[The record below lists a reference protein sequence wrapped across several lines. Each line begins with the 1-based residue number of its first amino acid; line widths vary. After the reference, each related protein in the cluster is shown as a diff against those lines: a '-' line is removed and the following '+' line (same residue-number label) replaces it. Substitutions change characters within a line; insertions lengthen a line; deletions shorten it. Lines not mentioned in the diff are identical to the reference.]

1 MKRNTILALLFLTCT
16 FLQAQE
22 SAKKGLN
29 LGVLP
34 AVSYNSDE
42 GFQYGAVLNLFNYGN
57 GTLYPKYDQS
67 YYLELSKYTKGSTV
81 LRFYFDSDQLL
92 KGVRTFV
99 DLSFIS
105 EDKLDFFGFNG
116 YQSDY
121 SATLDSSNRA
131 FYKMSQKQLRFLA
144 DFRGNL
150 PIEHLYW
157 EASYNLVNY
166 AIGPVDYVKLNK
178 NTNEPVLTPG
188 ESLYEKY
195 VGWNILS
202 AKEADGGLVSAF
214 KFGLLYDTRNALN
227 NPDKGFSSEALIEV
241 APGFMNESPYARYS
255 LVHKH
260 YQSLIKDRLN
270 LAVRL
275 GIQGKIGKNEIP
287 FYRRSVF
294 MSPFATRTSPTA
306 LGGANSLR
314 GIMRNRVIGDA
325 FALGNF
331 ELRWKVLNF
340 RLINQNFYLGLNGFF
355 DTGYILDPIDWD
367 LSNLTPMEKTNYFN
381 LGTKDNLHSSLG
393 GGLKVAM
400 NQNFIISFELGKPL
414 NESDGSQMG
423 TYINLNYLF

>member
-1 MKRNTILALLFLTCT
+1 MKKIVLLALTMLTCSGL
-16 FLQAQE
+16 FAQE

-34 AVSYNSDE
+34 AVSFNTDE

-57 GTLYPKYDQS
+57 GTNYPKYDQS

-99 DLSFIS
+99 DASYIT
-105 EDKLDFFGFNG
+105 EDMLDFFGFNG

-121 SATLDSSNRA
+121 SATAESSNRA
-131 FYKMSQKQLRFLA
+131 LYKMNQKQLRLLA

-150 PIEHLYW
+150 PVDHLYW

-166 AIGPVDYVKLNK
+166 KNAAVDFDKLNE
-178 NTNEPVLTPG
+178 NTEVPALTPG
-188 ESLYEKY
+188 GSLYEKY

-202 AKEADGGLVSAF
+202 AKEADGGLVSAI
-214 KFGLLYDTRNALN
+214 KLGILYDTRNVLN
-227 NPDKGFSSEALIEV
+227 NPDKGFSSEALVEV
-241 APGFMNESPYARYS
+241 APGFMNESPYTRYS
-255 LVHKH
+255 LLHKQ

-270 LAVRL
+270 LAVRVGL
-275 GIQGKIGKNEIP
+275 QGKIGKNDIP
-287 FYRRSVF
+287 FYRRTVF

-314 GIMRNRVIGDA
+314 GIMRNRVVGDA
-325 FALGNF
+325 FALGNL
-331 ELRWKVLNF
+331 ELRWKALNF
-340 RLINQNFYLGLNGFF
+340 RFINQNFYLGFNGFF
-355 DTGYILDPIDWD
+355 DTGYIIDPIDWD
-367 LSNLTPMEKTNYFN
+367 LSSVSASDQLQYFN
-381 LGTKDNLHSSLG
+381 LDKKDAFHSSIG

-400 NQNFIISFELGKPL
+400 NQNFIISVEMGKPL
-414 NESDGSQMG
+414 NESDGSKMG

>member
-1 MKRNTILALLFLTCT
+1 MKRNTILALFVLCCTC
-16 FLQAQE
+16 LHAQE

-42 GFQYGAVLNLFNYGN
+42 GFQYGAILNLFNYGD
-57 GTLYPKYDQS
+57 GTRYPKYDQS
-67 YYLELSKYTKGSTV
+67 YYLELSKFTKGSTV
-81 LRFYFDSDQLL
+81 MRFYFDSEQLL

-99 DLSFIS
+99 DLSYIT
-105 EDKLDFFGFNG
+105 EDMLDFFGFNG
-116 YQSDY
+116 YQSNY
-121 SATLDSSNRA
+121 STFVESSNRA
-131 FYKMSQKQLRFLA
+131 FYKMSQQQLRLLA
-144 DFRGNL
+144 DFRGSL

-166 AIGPVDYVKLNK
+166 KNASVDYDKLNA
-178 NTNEPVLTPG
+178 TSDLPYITT
-188 ESLYEKY
+188 SLYDKY

-214 KFGLLYDTRNALN
+214 KVGLLYDTRNALN

-255 LVHKH
+255 VMHKH
-260 YQSLIKDRLN
+260 YQSIIKDRLN

-275 GIQGKIGKNEIP
+275 GVQGKIGKNAIP
-287 FYRRSVF
+287 FYRRTVF
-294 MSPFATRTSPTA
+294 MTPFATRTSPTA

-314 GIMRNRVIGDA
+314 GIMRNRVVGET

-340 RLINQNFYLGLNGFF
+340 TFINQNFYLGVNGFF
-355 DTGYILDPIDWD
+355 DTGYILDPINWD
-367 LSNLTPMEKTNYFN
+367 LSNLTPTEKTDYFN
-381 LGTKDNLHSSLG
+381 LDTKDSFHSSLG

-400 NQNFIISFELGKPL
+400 NQNFIISFEMGKPL
-414 NESDGSQMG
+414 NESDGSKAG

>member
-1 MKRNTILALLFLTCT
+1 MKRNTILALFIMICTC
-16 FLQAQE
+16 LQAQE

-42 GFQYGAVLNLFNYGN
+42 GFQYGAILNLFNYGN
-57 GTLYPKYDQS
+57 GTHYPKYNQS
-67 YYLELSKYTKGSTV
+67 YYLELSKFTKGSTIM
-81 LRFYFDSDQLL
+81 RFYFDSDQLL

-99 DLSFIS
+99 DLSYIT
-105 EDKLDFFGFNG
+105 EDMLDFFGFNG

-121 SATLDSSNRA
+121 STILESSNRA
-131 FYKMSQKQLRFLA
+131 LYKMSQKQFRLLA
-144 DFRGNL
+144 DFKGSL

-157 EASYNLVNY
+157 EASYNFVNY
-166 AIGPVDYVKLNK
+166 KNASVDYGKLNESSDLPDV
-178 NTNEPVLTPG
+178 TT
-188 ESLYEKY
+188 SLYDKY

-202 AKEADGGLVSAF
+202 AKEANGGLVSAF
-214 KFGLLYDTRNALN
+214 KAGLLYDTRNALN
-227 NPDKGFSSEALIEV
+227 NPDKGFSTEALIEV

-255 LVHKH
+255 LMHKH
-260 YQSLIKDRLN
+260 YQSIIKDRLN

-275 GIQGKIGKNEIP
+275 GVQGKIGKNDLP
-287 FYRRSVF
+287 FYRRTVF
-294 MSPFATRTSPTA
+294 MTPFATRTSPTA

-314 GIMRNRVIGDA
+314 GIMRNRVVGDA

-340 RLINQNFYLGLNGFF
+340 TFINQNFYLGVNGFF
-355 DTGYILDPIDWD
+355 DTGYILDPINWD
-367 LSNLTPMEKTNYFN
+367 LSNLTPTEKTDYFN
-381 LGTKDNLHSSLG
+381 LETKDSFHSALG

-400 NQNFIISFELGKPL
+400 NQNFIISVEMGKPL
-414 NESDGSQMG
+414 NESDGSKMG

>member
-1 MKRNTILALLFLTCT
+1 MKRNTILALIILSCT
-16 FLQAQE
+16 YIHAQE

-42 GFQYGAVLNLFNYGN
+42 GFQYGAVLNLFNYGD
-57 GTLYPKYDQS
+57 GTRYPKYDQT
-67 YYLELSKYTKGSTV
+67 YYLELSKFTKGSTV
-81 LRFYFDSDQLL
+81 MRFYFDSDQLL

-99 DLSFIS
+99 DLSYIT
-105 EDKLDFFGFNG
+105 EDMLDFFGFNG
-116 YQSDY
+116 YQSNY
-121 SATLDSSNRA
+121 STFEESGNRA
-131 FYKMSQKQLRFLA
+131 LYKMSQKQLRFLA
-144 DFRGNL
+144 DFKGAL

-166 AIGPVDYVKLNK
+166 MNGAVDYDKLNA
-178 NTNEPVLTPG
+178 TSDLPDITT
-188 ESLYEKY
+188 SLYDKY

-202 AKEADGGLVSAF
+202 AKEANGGLVSAF
-214 KFGLLYDTRNALN
+214 KAGVLYDTRNALS

-255 LVHKH
+255 LMHKH
-260 YQSLIKDRLN
+260 YQSIIKDRLN

-275 GIQGKIGKNEIP
+275 GVQGKIGNNDIP

-294 MSPFATRTSPTA
+294 MSPFATRTSPTG

-314 GIMRNRVIGDA
+314 GVMRNRVVGDA

-340 RLINQNFYLGLNGFF
+340 KFINQNFYLGLNGFF
-355 DTGYILDPIDWD
+355 DTGYILDPVDWD
-367 LSNLTPMEKTNYFN
+367 LSNLTTSEKTDYFK
-381 LGTKDNLHSSLG
+381 LDTKDSFHSSLG

-400 NQNFIISFELGKPL
+400 NQNFIISFEMGKPL
-414 NESDGSQMG
+414 NKSDGSKTG

>member
-1 MKRNTILALLFLTCT
+1 MKRNTILALFFLTCMC
-16 FLQAQE
+16 LNAQE

-34 AVSYNSDE
+34 AVSFNSDE
-42 GFQYGAVLNLFNYGN
+42 GFQYGAVLNLFNYGD
-57 GTLYPKYDQS
+57 GTHYPKYDQT
-67 YYLELSKYTKGSTV
+67 YYLELSKFTKGSTV

-99 DLSFIS
+99 DLSYIT
-105 EDKLDFFGFNG
+105 EDMLDFFGFNG

-121 SATLDSSNRA
+121 STFEESANRA

-144 DFRGNL
+144 DFRGAL

-166 AIGPVDYVKLNK
+166 LNASVDYDRLNK
-178 NTNEPVLTPG
+178 STDLPVLTPG
-188 ESLYEKY
+188 GSLYEKY
-195 VGWNILS
+195 VGWGILNP
-202 AKEADGGLVSAF
+202 KEANGGLVSAF
-214 KFGLLYDTRNALN
+214 KAGLLYDTRNALS

-241 APGFMNESPYARYS
+241 APSFMNESPYARYS
-255 LVHKH
+255 LMHKH

-275 GIQGKIGKNEIP
+275 GVQGKIGKNDIP
-287 FYRRSVF
+287 FYRRTVF

-314 GIMRNRVIGDA
+314 GIMRNRVVGDA
-325 FALGNF
+325 FALGNV
-331 ELRWKVLNF
+331 ELRWKMVNF
-340 RLINQNFYLGLNGFF
+340 KFINQNFYLGLNGFF
-355 DTGYILDPIDWD
+355 DTGYILDPVDWNS
-367 LSNLTPMEKTNYFN
+367 LSLTDTEKADYFN
-381 LGTKDNLHSSLG
+381 LEKKDSFHSSLG
-393 GGLKVAM
+393 GGLKVVM
-400 NQNFIISFELGKPL
+400 NQNFIISFEVGKPL
-414 NESDGSQMG
+414 NKNDGSKTG